1 MKMMFD
7 VKSWFERTDLC
18 AHTRSRTVL
27 MNSSKISDICDPQ
40 TFLLLFF
47 LNRKSPAGGG
57 EIDEMTGSV
66 ML

>member
-18 AHTRSRTVL
+18 ARTHSRTVL
-27 MNSSKISDICDPQ
+27 MNSSKTSDICDPQ
-40 TFLLLFF
+40 TFLLFF
-47 LNRKSPAGGG
+47 LNRKFPAGGG
-57 EIDEMTGSV
+57 EIDEMSGSV